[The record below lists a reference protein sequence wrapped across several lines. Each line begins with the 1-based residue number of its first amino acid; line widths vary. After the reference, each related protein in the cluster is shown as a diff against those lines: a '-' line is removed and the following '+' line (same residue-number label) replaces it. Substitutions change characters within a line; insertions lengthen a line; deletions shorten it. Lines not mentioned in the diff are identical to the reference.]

1 MTKRLSEVCVLP
13 ALFCARMPSVGQG
26 ARQGC
31 FARSVAKLFVVF
43 CVLFYGCVTT
53 IEVENV
59 KKSEARYNL
68 GLSYLDKDRLQ
79 EASVEFQKAIKLNP
93 KHYKVQNLLG
103 YISTRFGKYDE
114 AISYYKRAI
123 SISPDYSEAMNNLG
137 VTYLEIENWDEAI
150 KYFQMALENPV
161 YATPQK
167 AYSNMGYAYY
177 KKGEYIKVID
187 TIEQV
192 FIRYPEGLLQ
202 HNYFPNYIL
211 GLTYMKLGDIEVAID
226 EFKKALSITPEN
238 INVHWE
244 LANAYLRTG
253 DNEKAVKHFKIV
265 SESDFDKGKTKKALE
280 YIKLLKE

>member
-1 MTKRLSEVCVLP
+1 MTKRLPKVCVLP
-13 ALFCARMPSVGQG
+13 ALLCARLLSVGQG
-26 ARQGC
+26 ARPGC
-31 FARSVAKLFVVF
+31 FASSVAKLFVVF
-43 CVLFYGCVTT
+43 CVLFYGCVST
-53 IEVENV
+53 IGVENI

-93 KHYKVQNLLG
+93 KHYEVLNLLG
-103 YISTRFGKYDE
+103 YINARFKKYDE

-177 KKGEYIKVID
+177 KKGEYSKVID

-202 HNYFPNYIL
+202 PNYFPNYVL
-211 GLTYMKLGDIEVAID
+211 GLTYMKLGEAEIAID
-226 EFKKALSITPEN
+226 KFKKALGITSEN

-265 SESDFDKGKTKKALE
+265 SESDFDKEKTKKALE